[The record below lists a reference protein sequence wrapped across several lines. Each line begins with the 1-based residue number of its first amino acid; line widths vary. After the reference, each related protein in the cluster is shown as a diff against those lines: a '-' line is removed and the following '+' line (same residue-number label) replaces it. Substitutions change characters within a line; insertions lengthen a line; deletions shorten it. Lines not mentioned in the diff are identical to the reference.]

1 MHALANSLGKA
12 EKDLLREAEP
22 KRMAKLDEDEL
33 IDLHKRIRRAR
44 NKYAGIYR
52 RQGSAKVRKKGGRG
66 LAKEKN
72 SRNAGRSEV
81 FEDALARVSARLAE
95 VAAASAEQLK
105 ADRLAAANPRGT
117 WPGAQ
122 GAAQAATTSKPTP
135 RSPTARPRAP
145 AGRSA
150 TPPATPREPA
160 ARPSATTAEPPCSGR
175 HQHHPIATHPAR
187 PGRVRHSQWHGRCTM
202 R

>member
-22 KRMAKLDEDEL
+22 KRMAELSEDEL

-81 FEDALARVSARLAE
+81 FEDALARVSAQLAD
-95 VAAASAEQLK
+95 VAAASAEQ
-105 ADRLAAANPRGT
+105 DEGGEQGRGL
-117 WPGAQ
+117 GE
-122 GAAQAATTSKPTP
+122 
-135 RSPTARPRAP
+135 
-145 AGRSA
+145 AGERHGA
-150 TPPATPREPA
+150 TP
-160 ARPSATTAEPPCSGR
+160 G
-175 HQHHPIATHPAR
+175 
-187 PGRVRHSQWHGRCTM
+187 
-202 R
+202 

>member
-22 KRMAKLDEDEL
+22 KRMARLDEDEL

-52 RQGSAKVRKKGGRG
+52 RQGSAKVSKKGARG

-72 SRNAGRSEV
+72 SRNAGRAEV

-95 VAAASAEQLK
+95 VAAQSAEQLK
-105 ADRLAAANPRGT
+105 ADRLKAANPPGT

-122 GAAQAATTSKPTP
+122 DAAHSGDDQQADAQITDRTP
-135 RSPTARPRAP
+135 K
-145 AGRSA
+145 G
-150 TPPATPREPA
+150 
-160 ARPSATTAEPPCSGR
+160 
-175 HQHHPIATHPAR
+175 
-187 PGRVRHSQWHGRCTM
+187 PGREKRNASSRAQGARRQVKRDSR
-202 R
+202 

>member
-22 KRMAKLDEDEL
+22 KRMAELSEDEL

-81 FEDALARVSARLAE
+81 FEDALARVSAQLAE
-95 VAAASAEQLK
+95 VAAASAAQLK
-105 ADRLAAANPRGT
+105 AERLAAANPSGT
-117 WPGAQ
+117 WPGTEGSAQ
-122 GAAQAATTSKPTP
+122 AGDEQAAAQVTDRKPK
-135 RSPTARPRAP
+135 
-145 AGRSA
+145 G
-150 TPPATPREPA
+150 
-160 ARPSATTAEPPCSGR
+160 
-175 HQHHPIATHPAR
+175 
-187 PGRVRHSQWHGRCTM
+187 PGRKKRNASSQAKGAR
-202 R
+202 RQAKRDNR

>member
-22 KRMAKLDEDEL
+22 KRMAKLTEDEL

-44 NKYAGIYR
+44 DKYAGIYR

-81 FEDALARVSARLAE
+81 FEDALARVSGQLAQ

-105 ADRLAAANPRGT
+105 ADRLAQATPPGT
-117 WPGAQ
+117 WPGTQ
-122 GAAQAATTSKPTP
+122 GAAQTDDEEAAPQVTDRTP
-135 RSPTARPRAP
+135 K
-145 AGRSA
+145 G
-150 TPPATPREPA
+150 
-160 ARPSATTAEPPCSGR
+160 
-175 HQHHPIATHPAR
+175 
-187 PGRVRHSQWHGRCTM
+187 PGRKKRNASSQAKGAR
-202 R
+202 RQAKRDNR

>member
-12 EKDLLREAEP
+12 ERDILREAEP
-22 KRMAKLDEDEL
+22 KRMAELDEDEL

-66 LAKEKN
+66 LAKERN
-72 SRNAGRSEV
+72 ARNAGRSEV
-81 FEDALARVSARLAE
+81 FEDALARVSAQLAE

-105 ADRLAAANPRGT
+105 ADRLAAANPAGT

-122 GAAQAATTSKPTP
+122 GSGQDDEQADAQVTDRTP
-135 RSPTARPRAP
+135 K
-145 AGRSA
+145 G
-150 TPPATPREPA
+150 
-160 ARPSATTAEPPCSGR
+160 SGR
-175 HQHHPIATHPAR
+175 KKRNASSQAKGAR
-187 PGRVRHSQWHGRCTM
+187 RQAERDSR
-202 R
+202 

>member
-12 EKDLLREAEP
+12 KKDLLREAET
-22 KRMAKLDEDEL
+22 KRMARLDEDEL

-52 RQGSAKVRKKGGRG
+52 RQGSAKVSKKGERG

-72 SRNAGRSEV
+72 SRNAGRAEV

-95 VAAASAEQLK
+95 VAAQSAETLK
-105 ADRLAAANPRGT
+105 ADRLKAANPSGT

-122 GAAQAATTSKPTP
+122 DATQSGDDHQADAQVTDRTP
-135 RSPTARPRAP
+135 Q
-145 AGRSA
+145 G
-150 TPPATPREPA
+150 
-160 ARPSATTAEPPCSGR
+160 
-175 HQHHPIATHPAR
+175 
-187 PGRVRHSQWHGRCTM
+187 PGREKRNASSRAQGAR
-202 R
+202 RQAKRDSR

>member
-12 EKDLLREAEP
+12 EKDLLREAES
-22 KRMAKLDEDEL
+22 KRMARLDEDEL

-52 RQGSAKVRKKGGRG
+52 RQGSAKVSKKGGRG

-72 SRNAGRSEV
+72 SRNAGRAEV

-95 VAAASAEQLK
+95 VAAQSAEQLK
-105 ADRLAAANPRGT
+105 ADRLKAANPPGT

-122 GAAQAATTSKPTP
+122 DAAQSGDDQQPDAQVTD
-135 RSPTARPRAP
+135 RTAKGTGREKRNASSRAQ
-145 AGRSA
+145 G
-150 TPPATPREPA
+150 
-160 ARPSATTAEPPCSGR
+160 ARRQAKRDSR
-175 HQHHPIATHPAR
+175 
-187 PGRVRHSQWHGRCTM
+187 
-202 R
+202 